1 MFGWS
6 APDRREKPGVRLATM
21 HRVKGLEFDHV
32 FVVSANKGFLPL
44 EQAMAGTEDAV
55 AERNAD
61 LIERSLL
68 YVALTLAKKTATVTG
83 WGNTESFNRRAAI
96 VLDSIA
102 DLIRATGERLL
113 QPLRTG
119 WVKPDDAPIL
129 RYQNALWALIRGR
142 VVVDDNPIHLPH
154 RAREV
159 LQTCLMD
166 LLQLFRRCRVS
177 TGERPRNNA
186 LQILLE
192 AVERDV
198 SHLDLETLDA
208 CMVCLPKGDIAAQRG
223 LDCETLVI
231 PDMAFNECFELFVNN
246 SPDFQRNTLIGTVVQ
261 LCASII
267 GIERIDAETIDGE
280 SYRFPTAGRT
290 GNYDHFGTHSPW
302 GRSTAEVAFR
312 PRKHVGR

>member
-1 MFGWS
+1 
-6 APDRREKPGVRLATM
+6 
-21 HRVKGLEFDHV
+21 
-32 FVVSANKGFLPL
+32 
-44 EQAMAGTEDAV
+44 MAGTEDAV

-68 YVALTLAKKTATVTG
+68 YVALTRAKKTATVTG
-83 WGNTESFNRRAAI
+83 WGTLSPLIAARGI
-96 VLDSIA
+96 VVDLTA

-119 WVKPDDAPIL
+119 CVKPDDAPIL
-129 RYQNALWALIRGR
+129 RYQNALWALIRSR
-142 VVVDDNPIHLPH
+142 VVVHDNPIHFPYGT
-154 RAREV
+154 REV

-166 LLQLFRRCRVS
+166 FLQLFRRCRVS

-198 SHLDLETLDA
+198 SHLDLETLGA
-208 CMVCLPKGDIAAQRG
+208 CMVSLPKGDIAAQRG

-231 PDMAFNECFELFVNN
+231 PDMAFNECFELFVHN

-261 LCASII
+261 LRASII

-280 SYRFPTAGRT
+280 SDRFPAAGRT
-290 GNYDHFGTHSPW
+290 GNYDHFGTH
-302 GRSTAEVAFR
+302 
-312 PRKHVGR
+312 